1 MLENQAIKRS
11 RHKGFS
17 LVEMMVVMLI
27 SSGLVILLV
36 KVFHSV
42 DTASKILT
50 ESNYEKTFELFIRK
64 QYLLSYNNA
73 ESVSL
78 FKASSNELMFV
89 SGNSISMSDLGRPV
103 LAHYQY
109 DLDDAML
116 TYSERG
122 LPPWWNE
129 DSKRKIT
136 QSGIDQFEK
145 LINKE
150 IIIKDIDNLA
160 FSYPENNMMTRI
172 EWRNGWQHRNKIP
185 SVIKITYQSNAQLE
199 EILIERGVIYSS
211 SPYGF

>member
-1 MLENQAIKRS
+1 MLANQASKLGKQ
-11 RHKGFS
+11 KGFS

-64 QYLLSYNNA
+64 QFLLSYNNA

-78 FKASSNELMFV
+78 FKGNSNELMFV
-89 SGNSISMSDLGRPV
+89 SANSIAMSDLGGPI

-109 DLDDAML
+109 SLDDAEL
-116 TYSERG
+116 TYSEYR
-122 LPPWWNE
+122 LPPWWDE
-129 DSKRKIT
+129 TSKRNIT
-136 QSGIDQFEK
+136 QSSIDQFEK

-150 IIIKDIDNLA
+150 VVIKGVDNLV
-160 FSYPENNMMTRI
+160 FSYPEDNIMTRI
-172 EWRNGWQHRNKIP
+172 EWRNEWQHRNNIP
-185 SVIKITYQSNAQLE
+185 VVIKITFQSNAQSE